1 MAAFLSEMKA
11 VKLRKTGSLAS
22 IQSTGAEAN
31 PPERETNTAVLKR
44 KLSAGSV
51 IEVRNKRQRTDGFS
65 LVPSRMFVDSVAYTL
80 ADLIRLVTSRLGR
93 GLATSN
99 TSFNFSSIPHE
110 GPPPATRA
118 RPPPEVQPPPPT
130 LSAASYVPFPS
141 TTIHPAAKPNP
152 LTHGPGST
160 DDTPSLCSDHEPSQE
175 NSTEDRLPVT
185 PPHARRPRSRGAQNS
200 SQQPAKGAIVID
212 ESPPAL
218 TRFANM
224 RATERQRSTDILEMP
239 PPTALSALT
248 SSPPPARPP
257 TPKLIFPK
265 RIPSSPLPRMR
276 TPRRPRRP
284 AKSRVV
290 SVELPR
296 PPSPHFSNDE
306 LEYASENDDYMIPF
320 LNEKSFAG
328 VTPYPKT
335 VATGVLSN
343 GHSRRKTLDEEIRVA
358 EDGGSFDSG
367 VLVGVGTMSKK
378 RGFLKGGGAAGTPVH
393 MGVGY
398 VVGAEENEDEG
409 LPDRQMF
416 GDVGDDR
423 DLRGHNGDVTVRV
436 EDGSDDEDERL
447 LARPPSAIPARKGQ
461 IAKRSWLPVA
471 TGSAAGSRRRG
482 RGRR

>member
-1 MAAFLSEMKA
+1 MAAFLSEMKG

-22 IQSTGAEAN
+22 IHSTGADMN
-31 PPERETNTAVLKR
+31 PPERGTNGAALKR
-44 KLSAGSV
+44 RLSTDDIV
-51 IEVRNKRQRTDGFS
+51 EVRSKRQRTYDSS
-65 LVPSRMFVDSVAYTL
+65 LVPSRMFIDAVAHTL
-80 ADLIRLVTSRLGR
+80 ADLVCLVASKLGR
-93 GLATSN
+93 GLTTSN
-99 TSFNFSSIPHE
+99 TSFNFSSIPRE

-118 RPPPEVQPPPPT
+118 RPPPT
-130 LSAASYVPFPS
+130 LSAVSSAPLPS
-141 TTIHPAAKPNP
+141 TTIHPTTKPNP
-152 LTHGPGST
+152 SIHGPGST

-185 PPHARRPRSRGAQNS
+185 PPHARRPRSRGSQSS
-200 SQQPAKGAIVID
+200 SQQPAQGAIVID

-224 RATERQRSTDILEMP
+224 RTAERQRSTDVLEMP
-239 PPTALSALT
+239 PPAALTVLT

-257 TPKLIFPK
+257 TPKLTFPK
-265 RIPSSPLPRMR
+265 RIPSSPMPQMR

-290 SVELPR
+290 SVEPPR
-296 PPSPHFSNDE
+296 PAPHFSDGE
-306 LEYASENDDYMIPF
+306 LEYASENDDYMLPF

-343 GHSRRKTLDEEIRVA
+343 GHARRKTLDEEIRVA

-367 VLVGVGTMSKK
+367 VLVGVGTRSRKQ
-378 RGFLKGGGAAGTPVH
+378 GFLKGGGAAGAPVH

-398 VVGAEENEDEG
+398 VFGAEESEYEG
-409 LPDRQMF
+409 LPDHQMF
-416 GDVGDDR
+416 GDVGDHR

-436 EDGSDDEDERL
+436 EDGMDDEDERL
-447 LARPPSAIPARKGQ
+447 LARPPSAFPARKGQ
-461 IAKRSWLPVA
+461 ISKRSWLPVA
-471 TGSAAGSRRRG
+471 TGSAAGPRGRG